1 MKLRPFI
8 ALASLAATLALTA
21 NLHAVTVP
29 FTETF
34 ETSAANWVNFNSSQ
48 FLTHSPSGG
57 FDGGGYASG
66 TLSFEG
72 RAVGATP
79 ITLRGR
85 NVENASNGNFIG
97 DWATAGAQ
105 QINAFVRHD
114 APAPLDFFFRAAG
127 PQNFPGAIFQSDVT
141 VSPGEWTRI
150 VFDISSD
157 SPQVVSFE
165 GSSWDTIFSNIGHV
179 QFGVFV
185 PDGLSADTTL
195 YNFDLDNA
203 TVTNV
208 PEPTTLAAATVFFAF
223 IAFARRRSR

>member
-1 MKLRPFI
+1 MKSRPFI
-8 ALASLAATLALTA
+8 PLASLVATIALGA

-34 ETSAANWVNFNSSQ
+34 DTSAANWVNFNSSQ

-57 FDGGGYASG
+57 ADGGGFVSG

-72 RAVGATP
+72 HATGATP

-85 NVENASNGNFIG
+85 NVENASNGNFFG
-97 DWATAGAQ
+97 DWKVSGAQ
-105 QINAFVRHD
+105 QVNAFVRHD
-114 APAPLDFFFRAAG
+114 APTPLDFFFRAAG
-127 PQNFPGAIFQSDVT
+127 PANFPGAIFQSDVT
-141 VSPGEWTRI
+141 VSPGDWTQI

-157 SPQVVSFE
+157 SPQAVSFE
-165 GSSWDTIFSNIGHV
+165 GSSWDTIFTNIGHV

-185 PDGLSADTTL
+185 PDGLSADTTF

-208 PEPTTLAAATVFFAF
+208 PEPATLTAATIFLAF
-223 IAFARRRSR
+223 VAFARRRSR